1 MAEKTQNK
9 KKIIYYSILAACALL
24 LIAGI
29 VLTVYF
35 VTRNA
40 ETVSED
46 PPIVDSGDQNDPPA
60 GGEIPGGEIPGGE
73 EPGGQ
78 DEPDD
83 PPASGGEEPG
93 EPSGGEDAVRFVA
106 PIDYE
111 DYSVVYADIY
121 HNETTGWWYR
131 HKAVD
136 FEAPAGTE
144 VRCMADGT
152 IESVS
157 VSQELGN
164 LIIVDHGDGLKTL
177 YRFVEPV
184 GELAA
189 GQKVSK
195 GEKLGEV
202 ATAYGSEARDGEH
215 LHLEIVLNGDYVDP
229 TDYLEPVLEE
239 K

>member
-1 MAEKTQNK
+1 MEEKSQSK
-9 KKIIYYSILAACALL
+9 KKIIYYAILTVCALL

-35 VTRNA
+35 VTQNSNPVA
-40 ETVSED
+40 D
-46 PPIVDSGDQNDPPA
+46 NPPVVDSGDNKPEDPPA
-60 GGEIPGGEIPGGE
+60 VDPGDNKPE
-73 EPGGQ
+73 EN
-78 DEPDD
+78 
-83 PPASGGEEPG
+83 PPASGDDEPG
-93 EPSGGEDAVRFVA
+93 EPSGGEEVVNFVA